1 MGSLTPSGTGR
12 FIDRIDKIYRF
23 SNKLDFSATNF
34 YMTRAHPFANE
45 PVSRVDMHVH
55 SRFSNRPSEW
65 ILRRVGAP
73 ECFTDPQM
81 IYDRAKAAGM
91 DFVTISDHNE
101 IGGALEL
108 KAKYPGE
115 VFVSQEI
122 TTYFPDNGCKMHI
135 LAWDFTEQQH
145 REIQDVR
152 GDIKDLAA
160 YLQQQ
165 NILHSVAH
173 PFYQNNGC
181 LTLDQFEKLILMF
194 KHFEGLNGARDAL
207 MNSLAVDIYR
217 QLTPEVIAQLADR
230 HSLAPQVAEPHVK
243 FFTGGSDDHSSV
255 FITRA
260 RTVTPRAK
268 TCAEFLKHVREGRC
282 GYEGKPGSALV
293 LSHSL
298 YNIAYLYYADKLKR
312 GSKSGHELMVKVF
325 ENFVSGQDPTKFSLG
340 ERVRHVARKATKKSR
355 TEEEKELSLSA
366 QFSKLFKE
374 DAFKDHMAGE
384 VAKNEDVEVRSFR
397 IASRIVNELS
407 YTFVQR
413 LIQKFTEGNILDC
426 LQAVSA
432 LGPIALG
439 AAPYFVAFS
448 YHTKDKK
455 LMADAAL
462 KFLGKAPPEL
472 VGRKRAWFTDT
483 LQDVNGVSHTIQ
495 KICEVAKREGRDI
508 QVITSKSRMEPSDL
522 PIRNFPPM
530 GEFKLEEYDG
540 LEVAFPP
547 VLDIMEHCWRERF
560 TEVVISTPGPVGLM
574 GILAARLLGL
584 KSIGIYHTDFP
595 EYVRVLTGDDKMGSL
610 TWKYMEWFYGM
621 LDTVLAPSEAYRVML
636 MDRGFPAEKLRIMPR
651 GIDCQVFSPE
661 KRDPRFWE
669 MFGSNGQVKFL
680 YVGRISKEKDLDVL
694 ADAWQRLHAEH
705 PETILSLVG
714 DGPYLNEW
722 KSRMPKGSTICTGF
736 LSGEAL
742 TRAYASADVFI
753 FPSTTDTF
761 GNVVLEA
768 QASGLPAIVSD
779 KGGPRELVKHGET
792 GFVTEA
798 RSADALYKAMHNL
811 VTNRP
816 LLKQMSEAARKRMSE
831 RTWEKASQDF
841 WSE

>member
-1 MGSLTPSGTGR
+1 MDEFSEAKPFCHPLGTLRGYTLPQMN
-12 FIDRIDKIYRF
+12 IP
-23 SNKLDFSATNF
+23 N
-34 YMTRAHPFANE
+34 PFPDE

-55 SRFSNRPSEW
+55 SRYSNRPSEW
-65 ILRRVGAP
+65 ILRRIGAP
-73 ECFTDPQM
+73 ECFTEPQM

-115 VFVSQEI
+115 VFISQEI

-145 REIQDVR
+145 REIQEVR

-160 YLQQQ
+160 YLRQQ

-217 QLTPEVIAQLADR
+217 QLTPEVVSQLADR
-230 HSLAPQVAEPHVK
+230 HNMPAQVAEPHVK

-260 RTVTPRAK
+260 RTVTPRAR
-268 TCAEFLKHVREGRC
+268 AYPEFLRNIREGRC
-282 GYEGKPGSALV
+282 GFEGKPGSALV

-298 YNIAYLYYADKLKR
+298 YNIAYLYYSDKLKR

-325 ENFVSGQDPTKFSLG
+325 ENFVSGQDPTKFSLTD
-340 ERVRHVARKATKKSR
+340 RVRHVARKATRKVQS
-355 TEEEKELSLSA
+355 EEEKELSLSA
-366 QFSKLFKE
+366 QFSKLFREGAFRESVAE
-374 DAFKDHMAGE
+374 DMARAE
-384 VAKNEDVEVRSFR
+384 EPEVRSFR

-407 YTFVQR
+407 YTFVKR
-413 LIQKFTEGNILDC
+413 LIQKFSEGNILDC
-426 LQAVSA
+426 LQALSA

-455 LMADAAL
+455 LMADAAV
-462 KFLGKAPPEL
+462 KFLGKPPAEL

-483 LQDVNGVSHTIQ
+483 LQDVNGVSHTIH
-495 KICEVAKREGRDI
+495 KICEVAKREGRNI
-508 QVITSKSRMEPSDL
+508 QVITSKSRMEPTEL
-522 PIRNFPPM
+522 PIRNFPPL
-530 GEFKLEEYDG
+530 GEFQLKEYDG

-547 VLDIMEHCWRERF
+547 VLDIVEHCWREQF
-560 TEVVISTPGPVGLM
+560 TEIVISTPGPVGLM
-574 GILAARLLGL
+574 GLLTAKLLGL
-584 KSIGIYHTDFP
+584 RVSGIYHTDFP
-595 EYVRVLTGDDKMGSL
+595 EYVRVLTGDEKMGSM
-610 TWKYMEWFYGM
+610 TWKYMEWFYGS
-621 LDTVLAPSEAYRVML
+621 LDAILAPSEAYRLML
-636 MDRGFPAEKLRIMPR
+636 MDRGFSADKLRLMPR
-651 GIDCQVFSPE
+651 GIDCQTFNPE

-694 ADAWQRLHAEH
+694 ADAWERLYREH
-705 PETILSLVG
+705 PDSILSLVG

-722 KSRMPKGSTICTGF
+722 KQRMPKGSTICTGF

-742 TRAYASADVFI
+742 ARAYASADVFI

-798 RSADALYKAMHNL
+798 RSADSLYNAMRKL
-811 VTNRP
+811 VSDRA
-816 LLKQMSEAARKRMSE
+816 LLKQMSESARKRMSE

-841 WSE
+841 WAE